1 MNGDKQT
8 GVSIMRIEPK
18 RFDVVVPCLE
28 ARTIDCGQDSEKP
41 ISLIFVEQVDLKA
54 RSHDGF
60 KTPLG
65 QSAMHIR
72 EDNGDKSKVSEQ
84 RDTTLLIETLAR
96 RRPKNIFPTF
106 IVVLQTYAFCVTI
119 VFYRV
124 MIAYLIIPLPYGALE
139 KDDPLNWL
147 MNLFVYLQTKSQSIK
162 FKQISN
168 TWKVRKV

>member
-18 RFDVVVPCLE
+18 RFDVV
-28 ARTIDCGQDSEKP
+28 
-41 ISLIFVEQVDLKA
+41 A

-72 EDNGDKSKVSEQ
+72 PDNGDKPKVSEQ

-96 RRPKNIFPTF
+96 RRPKNIFPTL
-106 IVVLQTYAFCVTI
+106 IVVLPTYAFCVTI
-119 VFYRV
+119 IFYRV
-124 MIAYLIIPLPYGALE
+124 MIAYLIIPLPYVALE
-139 KDDPLNWL
+139 KDDPLICL
-147 MNLFVYLQTKSQSIK
+147 STYK
-162 FKQISN
+162 
-168 TWKVRKV
+168 RKVNQ